1 MDVPLRLLIIEDSD
15 DDAALVVRELKRAGY
30 EVAFKRVD
38 TPEMLKSA
46 IAGQDWDLAI
56 SDFSMPQFSGTDA
69 LKLVRSMGCEAP
81 FIFVS
86 GTMGEDTAVAAL
98 KEGAQDYIIKT
109 HLKRLVPAVHRQH
122 REASDAGEAKRLYH
136 HGVELL
142 RFEPTGRPAGA

>member
-81 FIFVS
+81 LFLFQ
-86 GTMGEDTAVAAL
+86 GRWA
-98 KEGAQDYIIKT
+98 KT
-109 HLKRLVPAVHRQH
+109 PRWP
-122 REASDAGEAKRLYH
+122 
-136 HGVELL
+136 
-142 RFEPTGRPAGA
+142 P